1 MGIKLLVA
9 DANAL
14 VRNEMVEYA
23 QSHTN
28 QFDMIFQ
35 AQTGQEA
42 LDILYR
48 YKPQLLLTEVWLPD
62 RNGLDVMETAKE
74 ADVLPH
80 TVILSDCRDF
90 EECKRAMRL
99 GAEEYFLKPMKPSEV
114 IGRLCEIS
122 KESLDWQE
130 EAGKTVGSG
139 TNIFV
144 EQALEYMKNHYYEH
158 LTLPQV
164 AKKVGISEGYLST
177 LFTRHLNRCF
187 VDCLNEIR
195 INYACGYLRKTRW
208 KTYEIAS
215 KVGFGDAKHFS
226 KMFRRQIGQP
236 PTEYRK
242 SIWENSTLF

>member
-9 DANAL
+9 DADAL
-14 VRNEMVEYA
+14 VRNEIVEYA
-23 QSHTN
+23 QLHTN

-35 AQTGQEA
+35 AQTGQET
-42 LDILYR
+42 LDILHR
-48 YKPQLLLTEVWLPD
+48 YKPQLLLMEICFPD
-62 RNGLDVMETAKE
+62 RNGLEVMEAAKE
-74 ADVLPH
+74 AGILPH
-80 TVILSDCRDF
+80 TVILSDCRDY

-130 EAGKTVGSG
+130 GTGKPVGSE

-144 EQALEYMKNHYYEH
+144 EQALEYMKNHYYER

-164 AKKVGISEGYLST
+164 AAKVGISEGYLST
-177 LFTRHLNRCF
+177 LFTRHLKRCF

-195 INYACGYLRKTRW
+195 INYACGYLRKTSW

-226 KMFRRQIGQP
+226 KMFRRQVGQP

-242 SIWENSTLF
+242 SVCEQDTSF

>member
-9 DANAL
+9 DADAL
-14 VRNEMVEYA
+14 VRNEIVEYA
-23 QSHTN
+23 QSHSN
-28 QFDMIFQ
+28 HFDMVFQ

-42 LDILYR
+42 LDILLR
-48 YKPQLLLTEVWLPD
+48 YKPQLLLTELWLPD
-62 RNGLDVMETAKE
+62 RNGIEVMETAKE
-74 ADVLPH
+74 AGLLPH
-80 TVILSDCRDF
+80 TVILSDCREY
-90 EECKRAMRL
+90 EECQRAMGL
-99 GAEEYFLKPMKPSEV
+99 GAEEYFLKPMKTSDV
-114 IGRLCEIS
+114 IDRLCEIS
-122 KESLDWQE
+122 KESFDWQE
-130 EAGKTVGSG
+130 DAGKNIGRG
-139 TNIFV
+139 TRIFV
-144 EQALEYMKNHYYEH
+144 EQALEYMRNHYYER

-164 AKKVGISEGYLST
+164 AMRVGISEGYLST

-226 KMFRRQIGQP
+226 KMFRRQIGLP

-242 SIWENSTLF
+242 SVSENNTLV